1 MRANSGFTL
10 TITRVGRK
18 TLRNWLI
25 TCFLAVVFAL
35 WLSVILLCSGNVYPN
50 PGPSSTSSSD
60 SSSSSSNMSDTIFNS
75 LTLHHN
81 LSFVHYNVQ
90 SIGAKLGILHA
101 ELLQFDILAF
111 TETWLGPTTDT
122 HDLIIYSYNTP
133 ERRDRVGAAH
143 GGVTIYVKNVFITNA
158 VTT

>member
-10 TITRVGRK
+10 TI
-18 TLRNWLI
+18 I
-25 TCFLAVVFAL
+25 TCFLAVVLAL
-35 WLSVILLCSGNVYPN
+35 WLSVTLLCSGDVHPN

-60 SSSSSSNMSDTIFNS
+60 SSSSSSSMSDAIFNS

-90 SIGAKLGILHA
+90 SIGSKLGILHA

-111 TETWLGPTTDT
+111 TETSLNPTTDT
-122 HDLIIYSYNTP
+122 HDLII
-133 ERRDRVGAAH
+133 H
-143 GGVTIYVKNVFITNA
+143 
-158 VTT
+158 